1 MQFCNSSD
9 NNPEPGGPGTVYFDG
24 YKSSSRHRVL
34 SVDNQGRRPRV
45 SFNSF
50 YHKKPTETVLEK
62 NEKDP
67 ERKNKPNQAN
77 NGPIILYRLKGG
89 WGGMG
94 EEDWKISVVSRL
106 NLPGSISVS
115 GQLPTYPSPNPTTV
129 N

>member
-24 YKSSSRHRVL
+24 YKSGSRHRVL

-50 YHKKPTETVLEK
+50 YHKKPTETVLEN

-89 WGGMG
+89 GGG
-94 EEDWKISVVSRL
+94 VGRDGGRGLEDLGCVTIKLTWINISIWATAH
-106 NLPGSISVS
+106 LP
-115 GQLPTYPSPNPTTV
+115 LH
-129 N
+129 

>member
-24 YKSSSRHRVL
+24 YKSGSRHRVL

-50 YHKKPTETVLEK
+50 YRKKPTETVLEK
-62 NEKDP
+62 NEKDR
-67 ERKNKPNQAN
+67 ERQNKPNQAN

-89 WGGMG
+89 GGKG
-94 EEDWKISVVSRL
+94 VCRILVVSRL